1 MTAEAAAHLP
11 VVIVG
16 AGPCGLAAGVALQ
29 DAGIPAV
36 LFDKG
41 CIVQSLANYPVNLTM
56 FSTPEKLVIGGV
68 PFTPAGFRPTRAE
81 TLAYYREVARR
92 HALHVRQYERV
103 VSVERRNGAFVVTTE
118 RVSAGPAGGAGLR
131 GPAEERRQRAQ
142 SEARAVVIA
151 TGYFDYPNML
161 GVPGEDLPH
170 VSHRFAEGHTGFGRD
185 VLVVGGGNSAVECAI
200 ELARCGARVTVVHY
214 EPGFVSHVIK
224 PWVLPDFE
232 RFVADGAI
240 RLRWSTRVR
249 AIEPGRAMLMPVA
262 PVAPAAPGAAPASAD
277 PAALDASGAEAV
289 PADLVYVMTGYTPRP
304 GLLGDLGV
312 PFDPGTG
319 VPAHDPATMETTVP
333 GVYVAGVLTAGKKA
347 NGVFI
352 ENGRGHGALIAAAIP
367 KAAAP

>member
-1 MTAEAAAHLP
+1 MTVA
-11 VVIVG
+11 VVG
-16 AGPCGLAAGVALQ
+16 AGPCGLAVGVALRR
-29 DAGIPAV
+29 AGVPAV

-56 FSTPEKLVIGGV
+56 FSTPEKLVIGDV

-81 TLAYYREVARR
+81 TLAYYRDVARA
-92 HALHVRQYERV
+92 HALDVRQYRRV
-103 VSVERRNGAFVVTTE
+103 VSIERHGDAFLVTTE
-118 RVSAGPAGGAGLR
+118 RTDAGATAAHAPATAPEHHAR
-131 GPAEERRQRAQ
+131 HA
-142 SEARAVVIA
+142 ARAVVIA
-151 TGYFDYPNML
+151 TGYFDYPNLL

-170 VSHRFAEGHTGFGRD
+170 VSHRFVEGHAAFDRD

-200 ELARCGARVTVVHY
+200 ELARCGARVTLAHY

-232 RFVADGAI
+232 RFVARGAI

-249 AIEPGRAMLMPVA
+249 AIEPDRATLVH
-262 PVAPAAPGAAPASAD
+262 VG
-277 PAALDASGAEAV
+277 LDAAGGRRTETV
-289 PADLVYVMTGYTPRP
+289 PAELVYLMTGYTPQP

-312 PFDPGTG
+312 PFDPDTG
-319 VPAHDPATMETTVP
+319 VPAHDPATMETPVP
-333 GVYVAGVLTAGKKA
+333 GVFVAGVLTAGRKA

-367 KAAAP
+367 KTTSR